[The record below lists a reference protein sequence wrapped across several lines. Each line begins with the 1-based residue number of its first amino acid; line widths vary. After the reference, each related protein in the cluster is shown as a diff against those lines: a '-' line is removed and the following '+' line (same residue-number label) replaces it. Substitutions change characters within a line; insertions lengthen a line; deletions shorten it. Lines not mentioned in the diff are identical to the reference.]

1 MTLLDIR
8 KDLKTIKYY
17 YAMKNVF
24 DRNSKELMPRKIVE
38 TVHKYGKAIN
48 DSEGELYVFYTEL
61 YVNGATQTDLADYLG
76 VTRECVSRR
85 HKKLIQYLQDYFN
98 KEVIS

>member
-61 YVNGATQTDLADYLG
+61 YVNGATQTDLADYLSYIIFLKQMILKH
-76 VTRECVSRR
+76 TIPWRIREA
-85 HKKLIQYLQDYFN
+85 
-98 KEVIS
+98 